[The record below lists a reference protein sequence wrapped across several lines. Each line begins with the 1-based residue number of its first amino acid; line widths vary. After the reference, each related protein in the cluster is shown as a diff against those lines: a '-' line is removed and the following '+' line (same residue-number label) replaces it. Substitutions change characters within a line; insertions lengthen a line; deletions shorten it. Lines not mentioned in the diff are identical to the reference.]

1 VQTVLLGLAVVGT
14 CVVAALGGMWLVRR
28 RVALAT
34 LEAHTAVAGFVYAV
48 VGVLYSVLLA
58 FVVIAV
64 WGQYELARAH
74 AEREAHA
81 LEDLGRLAGGLAP
94 ADRARIRA
102 ALAAYAGALADD
114 GWGALGEVQESPR
127 VAALA
132 DALWG
137 AYWQAEPGGAR
148 ERAVYAASLRELGA
162 LQDARR
168 QLRFDARDTLPGVLW
183 AVLLVAGAVTVAF
196 SFLFGVRSA
205 RAQGVMTAAL
215 AGAIGLQLL
224 LIVALDDPFAG
235 DARIRPDALAAA
247 RARLERDAAGS
258 AP

>member
-1 VQTVLLGLAVVGT
+1 MQTVLLALAVVGT
-14 CVVAALGGMWLVRR
+14 CVAAALGGLWLVRR

-58 FVVIAV
+58 FVVVAV

-81 LEDLGRLAGGLAP
+81 LEDLGRLAGGLAE
-94 ADRARIRA
+94 ADRARVRA
-102 ALAAYAGALADD
+102 ALAAYAGALVDD
-114 GWGALGEVQESPR
+114 GWRALGEGQESPR
-127 VAALA
+127 VAARA

-137 AYWQAEPGGAR
+137 AYWQAAPGGAR
-148 ERAVYAASLRELGA
+148 ERAAYAASLRELGA

-183 AVLLVAGAVTVAF
+183 AVLLAAGAVTVGF

-205 RAQGVMTAAL
+205 RAQG
-215 AGAIGLQLL
+215 
-224 LIVALDDPFAG
+224 
-235 DARIRPDALAAA
+235 
-247 RARLERDAAGS
+247 
-258 AP
+258 